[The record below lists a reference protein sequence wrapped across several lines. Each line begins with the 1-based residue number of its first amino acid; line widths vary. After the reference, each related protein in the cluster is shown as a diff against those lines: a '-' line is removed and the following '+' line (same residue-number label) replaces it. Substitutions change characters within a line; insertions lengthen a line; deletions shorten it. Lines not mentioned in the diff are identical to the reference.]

1 MQLETASSDLT
12 IALPR
17 IQAKID
23 NVYVMQPISELIQN
37 MNNGDEDKPSERSVS
52 IRRTVVEYRSNFN
65 ERYECLSLFF

>member
-23 NVYVMQPISELIQN
+23 NIYIMQPISELTRN
-37 MNNGDEDKPSERSVS
+37 TTDEDEDKPSMRSVS
-52 IRRTVVEYRSNFN
+52 IQHTVVEYRSKFN
-65 ERYECLSLFF
+65 ER